1 MSLDAWVLVRPAAA
15 FQWLAAQPLSG
26 GLRVAGRRPLL
37 LTFVI
42 GCAIS
47 LAATGTVTA
56 RLVGPPMLYWAFVP
70 ITEILALVAIVGRR
84 RRIPLAVM
92 VDRFFAGHAAWMLLL
107 VSIAGLLAFAPPAYW
122 WMLLIRVSLIGLAIV
137 VSWSAYIDFCFFR
150 HVIGASPAAAARDVA
165 VHRTITWLVVF
176 SIFATQ
182 ELTAWGLLREL
193 SEAVAET
200 IR

>member
-15 FQWLAAQPLSG
+15 FQWLATQPLSG

-42 GCAIS
+42 GCVIS
-47 LAATGTVTA
+47 LAATGTLTA
-56 RLVGPPMLYWAFVP
+56 RLVGPPLLYWAFVP

-84 RRIPLAVM
+84 RRIPLAVL

-107 VSIAGLLAFAPPAYW
+107 LSIGGLLAFAPPAYW
-122 WMLLIRVSLIGLAIV
+122 WMLIRVSLIGLAMV

-165 VHRTITWLVVF
+165 VHRAITWLVVF

-182 ELTAWGLLREL
+182 ELTAWGLLREV
-193 SEAVAET
+193 SEAVAE
-200 IR
+200 ILR